1 MGSRSS
7 IIEVLTADHRKIQRL
22 FDRIRSSAP
31 GSGERRTLVEQVS
44 VSLVRHS
51 VAEKEYL
58 YPAVRRFVVDGAA
71 WADREL
77 TEHRR
82 IEELLKSL
90 EAQESGSEEFTRLL
104 LSVIT
109 RVTEHVVEEEQLL
122 FPRLQA
128 VCPADVL
135 RDLGTKVR
143 DTEASAP
150 TRPRPGAPAS
160 AALVKVTAQAWGP
173 WDRLRDLVTRR
184 GRRPGRRGRRA

>member
-1 MGSRSS
+1 VGSRSG
-7 IIEVLTADHRKIQRL
+7 IIEVLTADHREIQRL

-31 GSGERRTLVEQVS
+31 GSDERNTLVEQVGIG
-44 VSLVRHS
+44 LVRHS

-58 YPAVRRFVVDGAA
+58 YPAVRRFVVDGDA

-77 TEHRR
+77 SEHRE
-82 IEELLKSL
+82 IEELLSSL
-90 EAQESGSEEFTRLL
+90 EAHEAVSEEFGHLL

-128 VCPADVL
+128 ACPADVL
-135 RDLGTKVR
+135 RELGTKVR

-150 TRPRPGAPAS
+150 TRPRPGAPEPAP
-160 AALVKVTAQAWGP
+160 LVKVTAQAWGP

-184 GRRPGRRGRRA
+184 GRQ